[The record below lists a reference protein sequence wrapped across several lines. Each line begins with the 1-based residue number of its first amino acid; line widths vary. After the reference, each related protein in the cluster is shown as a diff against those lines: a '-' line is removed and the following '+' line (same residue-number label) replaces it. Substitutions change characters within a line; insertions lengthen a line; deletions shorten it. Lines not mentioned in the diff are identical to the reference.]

1 MLHLTL
7 AIDCLNFTNFP
18 QVNENGIISFTAPV
32 SQFTPDPFPLS
43 GDLTLI
49 APFWADV
56 DARGT
61 GTIWHREANDPQ
73 LLARARDEI
82 QAAFVDQSSFV
93 PTQLFI
99 ATWDDVGYFNN
110 HTDRVCSFC
119 L

>member
-61 GTIWHREANDPQ
+61 GTIWHKEANDPQ

-82 QAAFVDQSSFV
+82 QAAFVDQNSFV